1 MKSAKEL
8 IVELRAAGLSQ
19 SRIAQ
24 STKLSQATISRIEN
38 GQSNDTSMSH
48 WVRIQKLH
56 STYCAPRPAPDA
68 AATTSDLS
76 SAAVFPTPSCV
87 EYMEYRRS
95 KQPDS
100 L

>member
-8 IVELRAAGLSQ
+8 VAELRAAGLSQ

-48 WVRIQKLH
+48 WVRIQELH
-56 STYCAPRPAPDA
+56 STYCAPKPAPGV

-76 SAAVFPTPSCV
+76 LAAVFPASSSV
-87 EYMEYRRS
+87 EHMEHRS
-95 KQPDS
+95 IK
-100 L
+100 

>member
-1 MKSAKEL
+1 MKSAKDL

-48 WVRIQKLH
+48 WVRIHELH
-56 STYCAPRPAPDA
+56 STYCAPRLAPNI
-68 AATTSDLS
+68 AATASDLS
-76 SAAVFPTPSCV
+76 PALSTG
-87 EYMEYRRS
+87 
-95 KQPDS
+95 
-100 L
+100 